1 MKQAPPWWFFFPDVT
16 FHYLVWLFCIA
27 AVPWGWCDFSRL
39 MWLKYSARIWN
50 YLNILYIWYQWWH
63 FSPILTYTD
72 AITVF
77 RLSNHL
83 NDWTERGSTIL
94 CGAVQDAGYLE
105 TLRFGLTMRFA
116 CIIFG
121 SCWSFSRVGSSC
133 CDMAIESQT
142 LHREIDEFD
151 LLTLSL

>member
-1 MKQAPPWWFFFPDVT
+1 M
-16 FHYLVWLFCIA
+16 WLSTT
-27 AVPWGWCDFSRL
+27 WCDFSVSPPCHGDDVTFPAWCDSSTAL
-39 MWLKYSARIWN
+39 EFEII
-50 YLNILYIWYQWWH
+50 YLNILYIWYQRWH

-77 RLSNHL
+77 RSSNHL

-121 SCWSFSRVGSSC
+121 SCWSFSHVGSSC
-133 CDMAIESQT
+133 CDMAIECQT
-142 LHREIDEFD
+142 LHREIGEFD